1 MIIRVKVKPN
11 SKEEFLEKTGEHE
24 FIASI
29 KEPPRDGKANR
40 SVIKLLCKEFE
51 INFRQIKIKNPSS
64 REKLIEIE
72 EI

>member
-11 SKEEFLEKTGEHE
+11 SKEEYLEKMGEHE
-24 FIASI
+24 YLASI
-29 KEPPRDGKANR
+29 KEPPQDGKANK

-64 REKLIEIE
+64 REKLIEIKG
-72 EI
+72 I